1 MKKAEAE
8 KLAIE
13 KAQAAKAEAAAKQAA
28 DKAAKDAAAKA
39 DADRLA
45 AEKARADAQ
54 ARQAAERAAAD
65 RAREAAAKQAADAAN
80 AAIASAQA
88 EAKDKAMQAIKQKV
102 IRSWM
107 RSPDSA
113 NLRCTV
119 RVKLASDGTVI
130 DVFIEKSSGNEMFDT
145 SAENAVTNAS
155 PLPVPTDRELFAR
168 EFKTFT
174 FVFDPK

>member
-1 MKKAEAE
+1 MAA
-8 KLAIE
+8 E
-13 KAQAAKAEAAAKQAA
+13 KAQIAKAEAAAKQAA

-54 ARQAAERAAAD
+54 AKQAAERVAAD

-102 IRSWM
+102 NRSWI
-107 RSPDSA
+107 RLPDSA
-113 NLRCTV
+113 NLKCTV
-119 RVKLASDGTVI
+119 RVKIASDGTVL
-130 DVFIEKSSGNEMFDT
+130 DVSIEKSSGDEMFDT
-145 SAENAVTNAS
+145 SAENAVNNAS
-155 PLPVPTDRELFAR
+155 PLPVPSDRELFAR
-168 EFKTFT
+168 EFKTVT